1 MTRQYKIIRS
11 LSMKQQE
18 EQKATYVAHIEA
30 NKPNVNRAIIVP
42 NGKHY
47 LLVVPEC
54 FACGLTHFHGEGLG
68 PRIGHTRCVVD
79 RYDIKIDWSDEEN
92 ILLAKRYNI
101 DIKEGKQ

>member
-11 LSMKQQE
+11 LSKKQQE
-18 EQKATYVAHIEA
+18 EQKAKYAAQA
-30 NKPNVNRAIIVP
+30 NKVNVNEVIIVP

-68 PRIGHTRCVVD
+68 SRVGHTRCVVD

-92 ILLAKRYNI
+92 IRLAKRYNI
-101 DIKEGKQ
+101 GIKEAK